1 MDEKMNESLKYAAE
15 FRGVSFTYNKGIS
28 YEKQAV
34 KRISLG
40 IERGVVTG
48 IIGSTGSGKST
59 LIKMLNG
66 LVKPDEGEIIV
77 DGENIWDKKIKMR
90 DVRFKVGLVMQYPEY
105 QLFDE
110 TVFADI
116 SFGPKNMGVEGD
128 ALKERVYEAAKFS
141 GLAERHLTKSPFD
154 LSGGQK
160 RRAALAGVIAM
171 RPSLLVLDEPAAGL
185 DPAGRREI
193 LGRIKSYQRESGNT
207 VVIVSHSMEDVAKYC
222 DRLAVIYDGELEMYD
237 HTEKVFKNAAR
248 LREIG
253 LDVPEITKVAAA
265 LQKIGVDIGDEVYTV
280 KYAAERLIEKYLPGA
295 IQATPAEKE
304 NR

>member
-1 MDEKMNESLKYAAE
+1 MSEERRGFACE
-15 FRGVSFTYNKGIS
+15 FRGVNFTYNKGIA
-28 YEKQAV
+28 YEKHAV
-34 KRISLG
+34 CDVTLG

-66 LVKPDEGEIIV
+66 LLKPDSGEVIV
-77 DGENIWDKKIKMR
+77 DGENIWGKKVKMR

-110 TVFADI
+110 TVEGDV
-116 SFGPKNMGVEGD
+116 SFGPKNMGVPASE
-128 ALKERVYEAAKFS
+128 LHERVVEASRFS
-141 GLAERHLTKSPFD
+141 GLDEELLGKSPFD

-171 RPSLLVLDEPAAGL
+171 RPSILVLDEPAAGL
-185 DPAGRREI
+185 DPSGRNEI

-222 DRLAVIYDGELEMYD
+222 DRLAVLSEGRLVYDDTTENVFRHGDELR
-237 HTEKVFKNAAR
+237 A
-248 LREIG
+248 IG
-253 LDVPEITKVAAA
+253 LDVPEITKVASELSA
-265 LQKIGVDIGDEVYTV
+265 LGVDVGDGIYTV
-280 KYAAERLIEKYLPGA
+280 KYASRLIAEKYGLGQIPDD
-295 IQATPAEKE
+295 I
-304 NR
+304 R

>member
-1 MDEKMNESLKYAAE
+1 MSEKVYAAE
-15 FRGVSFTYNKGIS
+15 FRGVSYTYNKGIA
-28 YEKQAV
+28 YEKHAV
-34 KRISLG
+34 KNVTLG

-66 LVKPDEGEIIV
+66 LVKPDAGEIIV
-77 DGENIWDKKIKMR
+77 DGENIWDKNVKMR

-110 TVFADI
+110 TVAGDI
-116 SFGPKNMGVEGD
+116 SFGPKNMGVTGD
-128 ALKERVYEAAKFS
+128 ALTERVAEAARFS
-141 GLAERHLTKSPFD
+141 GLDENLLSKSPFD
-154 LSGGQK
+154 ISGGQK

-222 DRLAVIYDGELEMYD
+222 DRLAVLSDGELIMCD
-237 HTEKVFKNAAR
+237 ATEKVFV
-248 LREIG
+248 REAELVADG

-265 LQKIGVDIGDEVYTV
+265 MKRIGVDIGDDIYTV
-280 KYAAERLIEKYLPGA
+280 KYAAECLINKYSLN
-295 IQATPAEKE
+295 Q
-304 NR
+304 

>member
-1 MDEKMNESLKYAAE
+1 MTKDFAAE
-15 FRGVSFTYNKGIS
+15 FRGVSYTYNKGIA
-28 YEKQAV
+28 YEKRAV
-34 KRISLG
+34 KKITLG

-66 LVKPDEGEIIV
+66 LLKPDEGEVFV
-77 DGENIWDKKIKMR
+77 DGENIWDKKVKMR
-90 DVRFKVGLVMQYPEY
+90 EVRFKVGLVMQYPEY

-110 TVFADI
+110 TVADDVA
-116 SFGPKNMGVEGD
+116 FGPKNMGVGGD
-128 ALKERVYEAAKFS
+128 ALTERVSEAAKFS
-141 GLAERHLTKSPFD
+141 GLDEELLAKSPFD

-222 DRLAVIYDGELEMYD
+222 DRLAVICGGELMMYD
-237 HTEKVFKNAAR
+237 DTEKVFFHAEE
-248 LREIG
+248 LRGVG

-265 LQKIGVDIGDEVYTV
+265 LEKCGIGIGEDIYTV
-280 KYAAERLIEKYLPGA
+280 KYAFERLAEKYLL
-295 IQATPAEKE
+295 K
-304 NR
+304 